1 MKKSP
6 FLIIL
11 LTLLCLCWD
20 TAQARE
26 HEWTNTRDQT
36 IKAEFIF
43 MKGDNVTISMKGK
56 TYGLKLSSLSPE
68 SQALARKLSATNS
81 TDKLTPEEVVDVLGM
96 RLGEWASVEKGKT
109 EPFEEFVCRW
119 KIKGESMVATT
130 SNGLTLTM
138 SHDPELG
145 VFVEKMV
152 SPDGNEMI
160 RHGRWD
166 RKTHT
171 LALQVVSPHPPPG
184 VEQLLTLKKT
194 GPDTIVGKFV
204 VREEGEIVF
213 ARDTITTRRKKDF
226 VSEPNRPVIGFSVMT
241 LANPFFEQLVAGM
254 QAEVDQRGAELLV
267 EDADLQFKEQKT
279 QIDAFIAQNVKAIAL
294 VPTDRI
300 QLGPVIRKANLAGI
314 PVFTIDAECT
324 AKGVQITGHVGTDNY
339 QGGQLA
345 GQVMVQALG
354 PQGGQ
359 VLVLGFDVAKAC
371 VLRVKGFREVI
382 DAHNAKG
389 ERGKIEIVA
398 EADGGASHRKSQQAT
413 AASLQDHPDLAGIFA
428 INDPSALGAYQAG
441 RAAGREKQVKVIG
454 FDGTK
459 QGRDAIRE
467 GKIYASPIQ
476 FPDRMGKRL
485 VQNVFAHLTGKEFKQ
500 VDLVPTEIY
509 RQEDALEES
518 QASVQ
523 APAPV
528 SEELPDKLLERVW
541 KDKQGRLIW
550 ANFVSLVGDN
560 LTISM
565 KDKSF
570 EVKLSSLSPESQS
583 LARALARTRSDRKLS
598 AGEAAELFAKDI
610 GTWKINGYGQP
621 VGGERVEI
629 EDEIEIRWKEK
640 GKSFAATFSPSINGK
655 EVPFTGT
662 KEYDAQS
669 GFFVW
674 RSKGEGFPPNV
685 SYECYDPVAKMYHGK
700 STYPDGAMEFSFFS
714 AIDEGRSVQK
724 TQIFFEE
731 EIVFNRSMNFLLV
744 PAGQVRKGD
753 KLRLAFVTNQIA
765 GFWNIARSGCLD
777 AQRELGVEVVVKM
790 PPEASVVKQKQIVE
804 DLIASG
810 IDGIAI
816 SPLDASNQTAWL
828 NEIAAQVPL
837 ITHDSDAPESKRR
850 VYLGMDNYKAGRMC
864 GELVKKALP
873 NGGGVMLFIGRLGQD
888 NAKQRRQGV
897 IDELFGRPVP
907 ESHDKIAHDPVEGVL
922 DGGKYKILGTAVDKF
937 SLARARQMA
946 TDAIVAHPDMKAMV
960 GLFEYNLPACYQAL
974 KQAGKLGKIK
984 LVGFDE
990 NDVTLQGIKE
1000 GFVTGTIVQNPYQY
1014 GYQSVKVLKD
1024 IIEGKD
1030 NLGGRDYIDIVA
1042 RKITKEN
1049 VDAYWT
1055 KLKTRL
1061 KAGHNSH

>member
-1 MKKSP
+1 MKHSP

-26 HEWTNTRDQT
+26 HEWTNTRGQT

-68 SQALARKLSATNS
+68 SQALARKLSAINS
-81 TDKLTPEEVVDVLGM
+81 TDKLTPEEVVEVLGM

-130 SNGLTLTM
+130 SNGLNLTM
-138 SHDPELG
+138 SHDPERG

-166 RKTHT
+166 RSTRT
-171 LALQVVSPHPPPG
+171 LALRVVFPQPPPG
-184 VEQLLTLKKT
+184 VVQILTLKKT
-194 GPDTIVGKFV
+194 DPDTIVGKFV
-204 VREEGEIVF
+204 VRKEGEIVF
-213 ARDTITTRRKKDF
+213 TRNAVTTRKKKD
-226 VSEPNRPVIGFSVMT
+226 SPPPPNRPAIGFSVLT
-241 LANPFFEQLVAGM
+241 LSNPYFKEMVAGM
-254 QAEVDQRGAELLV
+254 QEEAAQQGAELLV
-267 EDADLQFKEQKT
+267 EDADLQFKEQKA

-324 AKGVQITGHVGTDNY
+324 AEGVQITGHVGTDNY

-345 GQVMVQALG
+345 GQAMAQALG

-359 VLVLGFDVAKAC
+359 VLVLGFKVINAC

-389 ERGKIEIVA
+389 QGGKIEIVA
-398 EADGGASHRKSQQAT
+398 EADGGASQRKSQQAT

-428 INDPSALGAYQAG
+428 INDPSALGAYQAAK
-441 RAAGREKQVKVIG
+441 AAGREKQVKVIG

-485 VQNVFAHLTGKEFKQ
+485 VENVFAHLTGKEFKQ
-500 VDLVPTEIY
+500 ADLVPTEIY
-509 RQEDALEES
+509 RREDALAEEQ

-523 APAPV
+523 APSPV

-541 KDKQGRLIW
+541 KDKHGRLIW

-565 KDKSF
+565 KDKPV

-598 AGEAAELFAKDI
+598 AAEVAELFAKDI

-629 EDEIEIRWKEK
+629 EDEMEIRWKEK
-640 GKSFAATFSPSINGK
+640 GKSYAATFSPSINGK

-669 GFFVW
+669 GFFVL

-700 STYPDGAMEFSFFS
+700 STYPDGAMRFGFSS

-731 EIVFNRSMNFLLV
+731 EIVFNGSMDFLLV

-765 GFWNIARSGCLD
+765 DFWNIARSGCLD
-777 AQRELGVEVVVKM
+777 AQRDLGVDVVVKM
-790 PPEASVVKQKQIVE
+790 PPQASVVKQKQIVE
-804 DLIASG
+804 DLIAEG

-816 SPLDASNQTAWL
+816 SPLDADNQTAWL

-873 NGGGVMLFIGRLGQD
+873 NGGGVMLFVGRLGQD

-897 IDELFGRPVP
+897 IDELFDRPVP

-990 NDVTLQGIKE
+990 NDVTLQGIKK

-1030 NLGGRDYIDIVA
+1030 NLDGRDYIDIVA

-1055 KLKTRL
+1055 KLKRL